1 MKSEEAILLL
11 VRLVNAAQK
20 RGAYNI
26 EESYLAF
33 NAMESLSNNESLKK
47 LKQLVADLDMGK
59 VTLMTQV
66 NQEEEKKKLETVKEE
81 ETETLAVSEE
91 K

>member
-81 ETETLAVSEE
+81 TENPVVSEE

>member
-59 VTLMTQV
+59 VTLMNQV

-81 ETETLAVSEE
+81 GETETVVNAE

>member
-20 RGAYNI
+20 RGAYNV

-47 LKQLVADLDMGK
+47 LKQLVADLDLGK
-59 VTLMTQV
+59 ATLMTQV

-81 ETETLAVSEE
+81 SEAEVATEE

>member
-66 NQEEEKKKLETVKEE
+66 NQEEEKKKLETVQE
-81 ETETLAVSEE
+81 ETESQTVSEE

>member
-81 ETETLAVSEE
+81 EETQVVSEE

>member
-66 NQEEEKKKLETVKEE
+66 NQEEERK
-81 ETETLAVSEE
+81 S
-91 K
+91 

>member
-20 RGAYNI
+20 RGAYNV

-47 LKQLVADLDMGK
+47 LKQLVADLDLGK

-81 ETETLAVSEE
+81 SEVATEE

>member
-20 RGAYNI
+20 RGAYNV

-47 LKQLVADLDMGK
+47 LKQLVADLDLGK
-59 VTLMTQV
+59 VTLMNQV
-66 NQEEEKKKLETVKEE
+66 NQDDEKKKLETVKEE
-81 ETETLAVSEE
+81 NEEVTTE

>member
-20 RGAYNI
+20 RGAYNV

-47 LKQLVADLDMGK
+47 LKQLVADLDLGK

-81 ETETLAVSEE
+81 SEAEVATEE

>member
-81 ETETLAVSEE
+81 TEPQEVSEE